1 MISLASVLPSVYFSD
16 SNYRSFNNHQITLCP
31 MSEIL
36 VGEKNL
42 PSFHYLTYLDDDNTS
57 TQNRGNFYYIINNN
71 TGVLLFRSF

>member
-1 MISLASVLPSVYFSD
+1 
-16 SNYRSFNNHQITLCP
+16 